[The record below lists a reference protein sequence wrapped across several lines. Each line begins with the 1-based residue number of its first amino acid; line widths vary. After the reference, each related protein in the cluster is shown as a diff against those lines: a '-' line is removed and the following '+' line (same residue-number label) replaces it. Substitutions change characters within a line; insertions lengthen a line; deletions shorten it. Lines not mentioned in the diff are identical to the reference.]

1 VTALTRAGVTGID
14 DLAVLSRRELAA
26 ISGLGPG
33 TIAAIRVVVPEPPTS
48 VVRSGTSPD
57 VGPADLA
64 HPAIDP
70 AAEAAEQESPDA
82 PMIPSF
88 DSLRASRRRTAV
100 EVLVP
105 GPLPAPSTAAPASGG
120 VPSGGARGVPSGGA
134 PRPAD
139 YADLLRL
146 GVRVVGAV
154 AGVPRRV
161 ARWAVREPVRCLG
174 RLLGA

>member
-1 VTALTRAGVTGID
+1 VTGID

-64 HPAIDP
+64 HPAMDP
-70 AAEAAEQESPDA
+70 AAGAAEQESPDA

-88 DSLRASRRRTAV
+88 DSLRAAHRRTAV

-105 GPLPAPSTAAPASGG
+105 GPPAAPSTAAPASG
-120 VPSGGARGVPSGGA
+120 GVPSGGA